1 MKKLLGLL
9 SLCLV
14 LAGCG
19 STGTDTDKP
28 AGDNSES
35 YTIGIVQHM
44 PHPALDSAS
53 KGFQDYLKEKGIAVE
68 FVEKNAQGETTTNSM
83 ITDQFVNDGV
93 DMIYAIA
100 TPSAL
105 AAVNSTLDSDLPV
118 VFNAVTDAVDAG
130 IVASNEKPGKN
141 VTGVS
146 DAAPLETQVKLIREF
161 LPEAKTIGMIY
172 NIGEPNGKLQV
183 EQVEAIA
190 PNYGFT
196 VEKKGISATTEIVT
210 AAQQLASSCDCIY
223 NITDNSVVAATPAIV
238 DKANAENI
246 PVFAAEDGQMASGL
260 LASDSISYYNLG
272 TQAGELAY
280 KILVEGANP
289 GDLPVEGAKE
299 TALFVNKKV
308 AEALKI
314 EIPAAVADRCTY
326 ADAE

>member
-19 STGTDTDKP
+19 SATNTDTNDSTADK
-28 AGDNSES
+28 DS

-53 KGFQDYLKEKGIAVE
+53 TGFKDFLNEKGVTVE
-68 FVEKNAQGETTTNSM
+68 FLEKNAQGDTTTNGM

-118 VFNAVTDAVDAG
+118 IFNAVTDPVDAG
-130 IVASNEKPGKN
+130 LVASLEAPGAN

-146 DAAPLETQVKLIREF
+146 DAAPLDKQVQLIREF

-183 EQVEAIA
+183 EQVEKIA
-190 PNYGFT
+190 PNYGFS
-196 VEKKGISATTEIVT
+196 VEKKGISAVTEIAS
-210 AAQQLASSCDCIY
+210 AAQQLAATCDCIY
-223 NITDNSVVAATPAIV
+223 NITDNSVVSATAAIV

-246 PVFAAEDGQMASGL
+246 PVFAAEDGQMSSGL
-260 LASDSISYYNLG
+260 LASDSLSYYNLG
-272 TQAGELAY
+272 KQAGQIAY
-280 KILVEGANP
+280 DILVEGKKP
-289 GDLPVEGAKE
+289 GDIAVEGAQE
-299 TALFVNKKV
+299 TALYVNKYV
-308 AEALKI
+308 ADELKI
-314 EIPAAVADRCTY
+314 EIPSSVDERCTY
-326 ADAE
+326 LD